1 MNLSCRGSLWRAVL
15 SCAAVSFPMLGN
27 GEVAPWTAF
36 EPTVMVVP
44 PEVPNPT
51 LDRGCWIRLLDGQ
64 GFSGQS
70 FVLVGPAELRALD
83 LAAISRFRRRVASAE
98 TGPNATAQLY
108 SEEGFA
114 GVSVKLGPSTREGHV
129 ARTLGRDG
137 RQVAALRLACIGG

>member
-1 MNLSCRGSLWRAVL
+1 MCLPVL
-15 SCAAVSFPMLGN
+15 GQAEL
-27 GEVAPWTAF
+27 APWTAF

-51 LDRGCWIRLLDGQ
+51 LDRGCWIRLLDGP
-64 GFSGQS
+64 GFTGQS

-98 TGPNATAQLY
+98 TGPKATAKLY

-114 GVSVKLGPSTREGHV
+114 GTAVNLGPSTREGHV
-129 ARTLGRDG
+129 ARALGLVG
-137 RQVAALRLACIGG
+137 RHVAALRLSCTGV

>member
-1 MNLSCRGSLWRAVL
+1 MRRWWAAALSVPAVCFSAL
-15 SCAAVSFPMLGN
+15 GAA
-27 GEVAPWTAF
+27 ETAPWTAF

-51 LDRGCWIRLLDGQ
+51 LDRGCWIRLHDSP

-83 LAAISRFRRRVASAE
+83 MSAISRFRRRVASAE
-98 TGPNATAQLY
+98 TGPKASAKLY

-114 GVSVKLGPSTREGHV
+114 GSAVTLVPSTREAHV
-129 ARTLGRDG
+129 ARALGREG
-137 RQVAALRLACIGG
+137 RHVAALRLSCTGS

>member
-1 MNLSCRGSLWRAVL
+1 MSPQLR
-15 SCAAVSFPMLGN
+15 AAVWAAALCPALSFPLLAKA
-27 GEVAPWTAF
+27 EVAPWTAF
-36 EPTVMVVP
+36 EPTLMLVP

-51 LDRGCWIRLLDGQ
+51 LDRGCWIRLLDGP

-98 TGPNATAQLY
+98 TGPKARATLY

-114 GVSVKLGPSTREGHV
+114 GAAVTLEPSSREPHV
-129 ARTLGRDG
+129 ARTLGREG
-137 RQVAALRLACIGG
+137 RHVAALRLSCTGG